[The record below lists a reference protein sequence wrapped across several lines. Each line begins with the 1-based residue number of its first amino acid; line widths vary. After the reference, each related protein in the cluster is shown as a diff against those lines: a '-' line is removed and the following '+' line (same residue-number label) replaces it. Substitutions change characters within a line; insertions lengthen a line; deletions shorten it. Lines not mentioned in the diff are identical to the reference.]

1 MVTHN
6 WLYDGMLYVYA
17 LSLLFYF
24 SDFVDRNRQA
34 KQVGTG
40 LLIFVWVLQ
49 TGFLVHRIISH
60 LDMTLMT
67 LFEYLLVFSWL
78 LVTVSLVMSRFFRME
93 FIVFFVNVIGF
104 AVLMVNLFRIG
115 SGTSLA
121 PWELAHDMLIVHII
135 LMILAYTAF
144 TVSAIFSGMYL
155 FLFTRLKGKQ
165 WTKRMQRLPSLDA
178 ADRFMFRVSLIGT
191 PLLMLSL
198 AVAVTSILIE
208 GRYSLL
214 LDWKV
219 VTSFVALGLY
229 IWNVTKHQ
237 WFDGSG
243 LKFARFNLISYGVLL
258 LNVLMNKASN
268 FHGWS

>member
-6 WLYDGMLYVYA
+6 WFYDGILYIYA

-24 SDFVDRNRQA
+24 SDFVERNRRA
-34 KQVGTG
+34 KRMGTG

-78 LVTVSLVMSRFFRME
+78 LITVSFVISRFFRIE

-104 AVLMVNLFRIG
+104 AVLTLNLFVIG
-115 SGTSLA
+115 SGASLEIWQLA
-121 PWELAHDMLIVHII
+121 RELLVIHVI
-135 LMILAYTAF
+135 LMICAYVALTLS
-144 TVSAIFSGMYL
+144 VIFSGMYM
-155 FLFTRLKGKQ
+155 FLHGRLKGKQ
-165 WTKRMQRLPSLDA
+165 WSKSMQRLPSLDVIN
-178 ADRFMFRVSLIGT
+178 RFMLGTTLVGT

-198 AVAVTSILIE
+198 AVAVTSILTE
-208 GRYSLL
+208 GRYGLL
-214 LDWKV
+214 LDLKV
-219 VTSFVALGLY
+219 IISFVALALY
-229 IWNVTKHQ
+229 IGIILQ
-237 WFDGSG
+237 YRWFNGTG
-243 LKFARFNLISYGVLL
+243 WKFAKWNLLCFTLMLVNLL
-258 LNVLMNKASN
+258 INKLSS